1 MYRRQLEHVILEVG
15 RRNDLEYFYIIS
27 SAALLA
33 VLPDPPEGALT
44 ATRDVDIIP
53 PFDDDRLA
61 DRLSWVLGEG
71 SDFDI
76 EHGYYVQ
83 GVSWTTPLYAPK
95 DWHLRALPVRV
106 DRYTGLCMEAHDL
119 ALSKLGA
126 GREKDLEFVQDVARL
141 ELIQRTTLLERLTAV
156 ETTPEHRE
164 ATHRITGE
172 RRTISYSSGRKF
184 LQAQLGGRIFC
195 LAGRG

>member
-15 RRNDLEYFYIIS
+15 RRNDLEYFYIIG
-27 SAALLA
+27 SAAILA

-106 DRYTGLCMEAHDL
+106 DRYTGLCMEPHDL
-119 ALSKLGA
+119 TLSKLGA

-141 ELIQRTTLLERLTAV
+141 GLIQRATLLERLTAV

-164 ATHRITGE
+164 LLKQRIGALFSDT
-172 RRTISYSSGRKF
+172 
-184 LQAQLGGRIFC
+184 
-195 LAGRG
+195 